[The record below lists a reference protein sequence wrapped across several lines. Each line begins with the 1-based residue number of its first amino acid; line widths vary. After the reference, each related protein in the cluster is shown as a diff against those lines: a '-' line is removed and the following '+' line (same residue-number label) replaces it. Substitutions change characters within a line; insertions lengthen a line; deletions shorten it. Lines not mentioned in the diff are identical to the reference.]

1 MGLAITR
8 ITLRRFRSYLDA
20 AFDDIGLLTVFV
32 GPNAVG
38 KTNIIEGIQLL
49 TSLSSLRNAT
59 AGQLVHWGEKDL
71 FIEAKEKDAYRDLD
85 VSLQTLEGK
94 RLYKV
99 NGKKKAPREVRGI
112 LPSVVFSPDD
122 LCLVKGAQ
130 SIKRAAI
137 DAIGV
142 QINANYHQ
150 IKKDYEK
157 LIRHKNL
164 LLKEGQD
171 PVLLQSVNEMLGVIG
186 AQFQAYRS
194 ALFNRMSPFIQGFY
208 QDIAENREDLAC
220 SYIPFWEDYDPEA
233 AASYPFTREEGQE
246 RFMHEAEARGGEELR
261 RKAALFGPH
270 ADKVEFFIDG
280 RNAGAYGSQGQQ
292 RSLVLAFKLAEIAT
306 IQEIT
311 GQQPVLLLDD
321 VMSELDKR
329 RREALL
335 SLLSK
340 DVQTFITTTTLEAF
354 PQKALQQAKVVR
366 LPLGGGAVEGQEG
379 A

>member
-1 MGLAITR
+1 M
-8 ITLRRFRSYLDA
+8 TL
-20 AFDDIGLLTVFV
+20 DDIGLLTVFV

-59 AGQLVHWGEKDL
+59 VGQLVHWGEKDL
-71 FIEAKEKDAYRDLD
+71 FIEAEEKDSFRDLD

-94 RLYKV
+94 RVYKV
-99 NGKKKAPREVRGI
+99 NGKKKAPKDVRGI

-130 SIKRAAI
+130 SIKRASI

-194 ALFNRMSPFIQGFY
+194 ALFNRMAPFIQGFY
-208 QDIAENREDLAC
+208 QDIVENREDLTC
-220 SYIPFWEDYDPEA
+220 SYIPFWEDYDPEEA
-233 AASYPFTREEGQE
+233 ATYSFTKEEGQE
-246 RFMHEAEARGGEELR
+246 RLIHEVETKGNEELR

-280 RNAGAYGSQGQQ
+280 KNAGAYGSQGQQ
-292 RSLVLAFKLAEIAT
+292 RSLVLAFKLAEIAA

-321 VMSELDKR
+321 VMSELDNR

-340 DVQTFITTTTLEAF
+340 DIQTFITTTTLDFF
-354 PQKALQQAKVVR
+354 PPKAVQQAKVIR
-366 LPLGGGAVEGQEG
+366 LPLGEGGAKGQEG